1 MRRILNLAF
10 FLTLC
15 LTVTYGQESRDSLVR
30 LLSADKARLVEMN
43 GKAYRKVV
51 GNAVFFHNNTYLKCD
66 SAYWNVDD
74 EYIDAIGSVR
84 IEQENTVLTGDSL
97 RYVIAENTAK
107 FRGHLVELVDRD
119 SNTLRT
125 NYLDY
130 NTKDSVAFF
139 YRGGAMKD
147 EDGNVIESLTG
158 RYQSK
163 IEQFDFIGQVEMFSD
178 SLFFVC
184 DTLYYYANRD
194 LAEFFGHTAGW
205 YDLNHISSGS
215 GWYDRTTEKFFF
227 TRDVYGL
234 TEDYELWCDSLNY
247 DRYAGYAHLLGE
259 VQLLDTVDNAIT
271 LAGELRYWNEPRR
284 AELYRDPA
292 VVMINEED
300 GVRDSIFMAS
310 DTLIYYTMR
319 MCDVD
324 SAVVASAKERH
335 EAALVDPLAPKTS
348 GDSTASGA
356 GKTSGGP
363 STGSPV
369 SGASSVPGA
378 SSSSGA
384 MTSSPASGGSST
396 SSLTEDKVSEG
407 TAISS
412 ESSDTLGIETDS
424 LEVSG
429 VDDLSDSL
437 SVADT
442 SGSPVPTSAP
452 DSLSSGLP
460 YSGGFPCSSGLP
472 LSFGLPRGGGFSCS
486 SGLPLSFGLPCSS
499 GFPLSFGLP
508 CSSGFPL
515 SFGFPC
521 GFGLPLSSGFTG
533 FAVSDSLSVADSL
546 AVVPPDTTQVDFV
559 EAYHNVRIYK
569 SDVQVLCDSL
579 LFNSIDSIARLFD
592 APVLWYEIESQITA
606 DSMQFLMRNGT
617 LDKGLLFANCFV
629 ISEEEPG
636 QYYHQIKS
644 PEMIGYFKDGQIA
657 RFDALGGVTAMFYV
671 AEDSVVTT
679 MNQKECR
686 IMTGRMKDGQVQRIL
701 YTENITSDVYPV
713 RDLTPEMMTLRNFNW
728 MPDMRPATRF
738 SVTDRP
744 IRPSGRKYTVPSPD
758 FPRFKYAEKYFTGYM
773 DQVMAEIT
781 ARKPLIWIE

>member
-184 DTLYYYANRD
+184 DTLYYYASRD

-407 TAISS
+407 TATSS

-442 SGSPVPTSAP
+442 SGSPVPTSAADSLAVSDSLAVADSLAVPDSLTAADSLAVSDSLAVP
-452 DSLSSGLP
+452 DSLSVSDSL
-460 YSGGFPCSSGLP
+460 
-472 LSFGLPRGGGFSCS
+472 
-486 SGLPLSFGLPCSS
+486 
-499 GFPLSFGLP
+499 
-508 CSSGFPL
+508 
-515 SFGFPC
+515 
-521 GFGLPLSSGFTG
+521 
-533 FAVSDSLSVADSL
+533 AVSDSLSVADSL

>member
-1 MRRILNLAF
+1 MKRILSLAF
-10 FLTLC
+10 FMTLC
-15 LTVTYGQESRDSLVR
+15 FAVSYGQESRDSLVR

-51 GNAVFFHNNTYLKCD
+51 GDAVFFHNNTYLKCD

-147 EDGNVIESLTG
+147 QDGNVIESLTG

-184 DTLYYYANRD
+184 DTLYYYADRD

-271 LAGELRYWNEPRR
+271 LAGELRYWNKPRR

-335 EAALVDPLAPKTS
+335 ESALVDPLAPKAS
-348 GDSTASGA
+348 GESTASGP
-356 GKTSGGP
+356 P

-369 SGASSVPGA
+369 SGASSESGA
-378 SSSSGA
+378 ASSSGA
-384 MTSSPASGGSST
+384 MSSPPAAGGSRI
-396 SSLTEDKVSEG
+396 SSQTKDAVSAD
-407 TAISS
+407 TVASS
-412 ESSDTLGIETDS
+412 ESSDTLGTASDS
-424 LEVSG
+424 MAVFG
-429 VDDLSDSL
+429 TADMSDSL

-442 SGSPVPTSAP
+442 SGSPVPIGAP
-452 DSLSSGLP
+452 DSL
-460 YSGGFPCSSGLP
+460 
-472 LSFGLPRGGGFSCS
+472 
-486 SGLPLSFGLPCSS
+486 
-499 GFPLSFGLP
+499 
-508 CSSGFPL
+508 
-515 SFGFPC
+515 
-521 GFGLPLSSGFTG
+521 
-533 FAVSDSLSVADSL
+533 AVSDSLTVADSLAVSDSLTVADSLAVPDSLSVADSL

-728 MPDMRPATRF
+728 MPDKRPATRF
-738 SVTDRP
+738 SVTDRY
-744 IRPSGRKYTVPSPD
+744 IHSSARKATVPSPD
-758 FPRFKYAEKYFTGYM
+758 FPRFKYAEKYFIGYM

>member
-1 MRRILNLAF
+1 MGEMRRILNLAF

-335 EAALVDPLAPKTS
+335 ESALVDPLAPKAS
-348 GDSTASGA
+348 GESTASGP
-356 GKTSGGP
+356 P

-369 SGASSVPGA
+369 SGASSESGA
-378 SSSSGA
+378 ASSSGA
-384 MTSSPASGGSST
+384 MSSPPAAGGSRI
-396 SSLTEDKVSEG
+396 SSQTKDAVSAD
-407 TAISS
+407 TVASS
-412 ESSDTLGIETDS
+412 ESSDTLGTASDS
-424 LEVSG
+424 MAVFG
-429 VDDLSDSL
+429 TADMSDSL

-442 SGSPVPTSAP
+442 SGSPVPIGAP
-452 DSLSSGLP
+452 DSLAVSDSLTVADSLAVSDSLAVADSLAVP
-460 YSGGFPCSSGLP
+460 DS
-472 LSFGLPRGGGFSCS
+472 LSVSDSLAVSDS
-486 SGLPLSFGLPCSS
+486 LTVADSL
-499 GFPLSFGLP
+499 
-508 CSSGFPL
+508 
-515 SFGFPC
+515 
-521 GFGLPLSSGFTG
+521 
-533 FAVSDSLSVADSL
+533 AVSDSLSVADSL

>member
-1 MRRILNLAF
+1 MKRILSLAF
-10 FLTLC
+10 FMTLC
-15 LTVTYGQESRDSLVR
+15 FAVSYGQESRDSLVR

-51 GNAVFFHNNTYLKCD
+51 GDAVFFHNNTYLKCD

-147 EDGNVIESLTG
+147 QDGNVIESLTG

-184 DTLYYYANRD
+184 DTLYYYADRD

-324 SAVVASAKERH
+324 SAVLASAKERH
-335 EAALVDPLAPKTS
+335 EAALVDPLAPKAS
-348 GDSTASGA
+348 GESTASGP
-356 GKTSGGP
+356 P

-369 SGASSVPGA
+369 SGASSESGA
-378 SSSSGA
+378 ASSSGA
-384 MTSSPASGGSST
+384 MTSSPASGGSRT
-396 SSLTEDKVSEG
+396 SSQTRDAVSAD
-407 TAISS
+407 TVTSS

-424 LEVSG
+424 LAVSG
-429 VDDLSDSL
+429 SLSVSDSL
-437 SVADT
+437 TVAD
-442 SGSPVPTSAP
+442 SLAVS
-452 DSLSSGLP
+452 DSLTAADSL
-460 YSGGFPCSSGLP
+460 
-472 LSFGLPRGGGFSCS
+472 
-486 SGLPLSFGLPCSS
+486 
-499 GFPLSFGLP
+499 
-508 CSSGFPL
+508 
-515 SFGFPC
+515 
-521 GFGLPLSSGFTG
+521 
-533 FAVSDSLSVADSL
+533 AVSDSLTAADSLAVSDSLAVADSLAVSDSLTVADSLAVPDSLSVADSL

-758 FPRFKYAEKYFTGYM
+758 FPRFKYAEKYFIGYM

>member
-1 MRRILNLAF
+1 MKRILSLAF
-10 FLTLC
+10 FMTLC
-15 LTVTYGQESRDSLVR
+15 FAVSYGQESRDSLVR

-51 GNAVFFHNNTYLKCD
+51 GDAVFFHNNTYLKCD

-147 EDGNVIESLTG
+147 QDGNVIESLTG

-184 DTLYYYANRD
+184 DTLYYYADRD

-271 LAGELRYWNEPRR
+271 LAGELRYWNKPRR

-335 EAALVDPLAPKTS
+335 ESALVDPLAPKAS
-348 GDSTASGA
+348 GESTASGA

-369 SGASSVPGA
+369 SGASSVLGA

-384 MTSSPASGGSST
+384 MTSSPASGGSRT
-396 SSLTEDKVSEG
+396 SSQTRDAVSAD
-407 TAISS
+407 TVTSS
-412 ESSDTLGIETDS
+412 ESSDTLGTAADS
-424 LEVSG
+424 MAVLG
-429 VDDLSDSL
+429 TADMSDSL

-452 DSLSSGLP
+452 DSLAVSDSLAVADSLAVP
-460 YSGGFPCSSGLP
+460 DS
-472 LSFGLPRGGGFSCS
+472 LS
-486 SGLPLSFGLPCSS
+486 
-499 GFPLSFGLP
+499 
-508 CSSGFPL
+508 
-515 SFGFPC
+515 
-521 GFGLPLSSGFTG
+521 
-533 FAVSDSLSVADSL
+533 VSDSLSVADSL

-728 MPDMRPATRF
+728 MPDKRPATRF
-738 SVTDRP
+738 SVTDRY
-744 IRPSGRKYTVPSPD
+744 IHSSARKATVPSPD
-758 FPRFKYAEKYFTGYM
+758 FPRFRYAEKYFTGYM
-773 DQVMAEIT
+773 KQVMAEIS

>member
-407 TAISS
+407 TATSS
-412 ESSDTLGIETDS
+412 ESSDTLGTAADS
-424 LEVSG
+424 MAVLG
-429 VDDLSDSL
+429 TADMSDSL

-452 DSLSSGLP
+452 DSLAVSDSLAAAD
-460 YSGGFPCSSGLP
+460 SLAVSDSLAVADS
-472 LSFGLPRGGGFSCS
+472 LSVSDSLTAADS
-486 SGLPLSFGLPCSS
+486 LSVSDSL
-499 GFPLSFGLP
+499 
-508 CSSGFPL
+508 
-515 SFGFPC
+515 
-521 GFGLPLSSGFTG
+521 T
-533 FAVSDSLSVADSL
+533 VSDSLSVADSL

>member
-1 MRRILNLAF
+1 MGEMKRILSLAF
-10 FLTLC
+10 FMTLC
-15 LTVTYGQESRDSLVR
+15 FAVSYGQESRDSLVR

-51 GNAVFFHNNTYLKCD
+51 GDAVFFHNNTYLKCD

-147 EDGNVIESLTG
+147 QDGNVIESLTG

-184 DTLYYYANRD
+184 DTLYYYADRD

-335 EAALVDPLAPKTS
+335 ESALVDPLAPKAS
-348 GDSTASGA
+348 GESTASGA

-407 TAISS
+407 TVTSS
-412 ESSDTLGIETDS
+412 ESSDTLGTAADS
-424 LEVSG
+424 MAVLG
-429 VDDLSDSL
+429 TADMSDSL

-442 SGSPVPTSAP
+442 SGSPVPTSVP
-452 DSLSSGLP
+452 DSL
-460 YSGGFPCSSGLP
+460 
-472 LSFGLPRGGGFSCS
+472 
-486 SGLPLSFGLPCSS
+486 
-499 GFPLSFGLP
+499 
-508 CSSGFPL
+508 
-515 SFGFPC
+515 
-521 GFGLPLSSGFTG
+521 
-533 FAVSDSLSVADSL
+533 AVSDSLTVADSLAVSDSLTVADSLAVPDSLTAADSLAVSDSLAVADSLAVPDSLAVADSLSVADSL

>member
-1 MRRILNLAF
+1 MGEMRRILNLAF

-184 DTLYYYANRD
+184 DTLYYYASRD

-407 TAISS
+407 TATSS

-424 LEVSG
+424 LAVSDSLA
-429 VDDLSDSL
+429 VADSLAVPDSL
-437 SVADT
+437 SVSDSLA
-442 SGSPVPTSAP
+442 VP
-452 DSLSSGLP
+452 DSLSVSDSLAVP
-460 YSGGFPCSSGLP
+460 DS
-472 LSFGLPRGGGFSCS
+472 LSVSDSLAVPDSLAVS
-486 SGLPLSFGLPCSS
+486 DSLAVPDSLSVSDSLAVPDS
-499 GFPLSFGLP
+499 LSVSDSL
-508 CSSGFPL
+508 
-515 SFGFPC
+515 
-521 GFGLPLSSGFTG
+521 
-533 FAVSDSLSVADSL
+533 AVSDSLSVADSL

-744 IRPSGRKYTVPSPD
+744 IRSISPV
-758 FPRFKYAEKYFTGYM
+758 T
-773 DQVMAEIT
+773 
-781 ARKPLIWIE
+781 WIRLWLR

>member
-130 NTKDSVAFF
+130 DTKDSVAFF

-407 TAISS
+407 TATSS

-424 LEVSG
+424 LAVSDSLA
-429 VDDLSDSL
+429 VADSLAVPDSLAVSDSL
-437 SVADT
+437 SV
-442 SGSPVPTSAP
+442 P
-452 DSLSSGLP
+452 DSL
-460 YSGGFPCSSGLP
+460 
-472 LSFGLPRGGGFSCS
+472 
-486 SGLPLSFGLPCSS
+486 
-499 GFPLSFGLP
+499 
-508 CSSGFPL
+508 
-515 SFGFPC
+515 
-521 GFGLPLSSGFTG
+521 
-533 FAVSDSLSVADSL
+533 AVSDSLSVADSL

-758 FPRFKYAEKYFTGYM
+758 FPRFKYAEKYFIGYM

>member
-1 MRRILNLAF
+1 MGEMKRILSLAF
-10 FLTLC
+10 FMTLC
-15 LTVTYGQESRDSLVR
+15 FAVSYGQESRDSLVR

-51 GNAVFFHNNTYLKCD
+51 GDAVFFHNNTYLKCD

-147 EDGNVIESLTG
+147 QDGNVIESLTG

-184 DTLYYYANRD
+184 DTLYYYADRD

-271 LAGELRYWNEPRR
+271 LAGELRYWNKPRR

-335 EAALVDPLAPKTS
+335 ESALVDPLAPKAS
-348 GDSTASGA
+348 GESTASGP
-356 GKTSGGP
+356 P

-369 SGASSVPGA
+369 SGASSESGA
-378 SSSSGA
+378 ASSSGA
-384 MTSSPASGGSST
+384 MSSPPAAGGSRI
-396 SSLTEDKVSEG
+396 SSQTKDAVSAD
-407 TAISS
+407 TVASS
-412 ESSDTLGIETDS
+412 ESSDTLGTASDS
-424 LEVSG
+424 MAVFG
-429 VDDLSDSL
+429 TADMSDSL

-442 SGSPVPTSAP
+442 SGSPVPIGAP
-452 DSLSSGLP
+452 DSL
-460 YSGGFPCSSGLP
+460 
-472 LSFGLPRGGGFSCS
+472 
-486 SGLPLSFGLPCSS
+486 
-499 GFPLSFGLP
+499 
-508 CSSGFPL
+508 
-515 SFGFPC
+515 
-521 GFGLPLSSGFTG
+521 
-533 FAVSDSLSVADSL
+533 AVSDSLTVADSLAVSDSLTVADSLAVPDSLSVADSL

-728 MPDMRPATRF
+728 MPDKRPATRF
-738 SVTDRP
+738 SVTDRY
-744 IRPSGRKYTVPSPD
+744 IHSSARKATVPSPD
-758 FPRFKYAEKYFTGYM
+758 FPRFKYAEKYFIGYM

>member
-205 YDLNHISSGS
+205 YDLNHISSGA
-215 GWYDRTTEKFFF
+215 GWYDRSSEKFFF

-247 DRYAGYAHLLGE
+247 DRYAGYAHLLGD

-348 GDSTASGA
+348 GDSTASEA
-356 GKTSGGP
+356 GKTSRGP

-384 MTSSPASGGSST
+384 MTSSPAAGGSST
-396 SSLTEDKVSEG
+396 SSQTRDAVSAD
-407 TAISS
+407 TVTSS
-412 ESSDTLGIETDS
+412 ESSDTLGTAADS
-424 LEVSG
+424 MAVLG
-429 VDDLSDSL
+429 TPDMSDSL

-442 SGSPVPTSAP
+442 SGSPVPSSAP
-452 DSLSSGLP
+452 DSL
-460 YSGGFPCSSGLP
+460 
-472 LSFGLPRGGGFSCS
+472 
-486 SGLPLSFGLPCSS
+486 
-499 GFPLSFGLP
+499 
-508 CSSGFPL
+508 
-515 SFGFPC
+515 
-521 GFGLPLSSGFTG
+521 
-533 FAVSDSLSVADSL
+533 AVSDSLSVPDTLSVSDSLAVSDSLTAADSLAVSDSLSVPDTLSVADSLAVSDSLTVADSL

>member
-1 MRRILNLAF
+1 MGEMRRILNLAF

-407 TAISS
+407 TATSS

-452 DSLSSGLP
+452 DSL
-460 YSGGFPCSSGLP
+460 
-472 LSFGLPRGGGFSCS
+472 
-486 SGLPLSFGLPCSS
+486 
-499 GFPLSFGLP
+499 
-508 CSSGFPL
+508 
-515 SFGFPC
+515 
-521 GFGLPLSSGFTG
+521 
-533 FAVSDSLSVADSL
+533 AVSDSLTVADSLAVSDSLTVADSLAVPDSLSVADSL

-758 FPRFKYAEKYFTGYM
+758 FPRFKYAEKYFIGYM

>member
-1 MRRILNLAF
+1 MGEMRRILNLAF

-51 GNAVFFHNNTYLKCD
+51 GDAVFFHNNTYLKCD

-147 EDGNVIESLTG
+147 QDGNVIESLTG

-184 DTLYYYANRD
+184 DTLYYYADRD

-247 DRYAGYAHLLGE
+247 DRYAGYAHLLGD

-348 GDSTASGA
+348 GDSTASEA
-356 GKTSGGP
+356 GKTSRGP

-384 MTSSPASGGSST
+384 MTSSPAAGGSRT
-396 SSLTEDKVSEG
+396 SSQTRDAVSAD
-407 TAISS
+407 TATSS
-412 ESSDTLGIETDS
+412 ESSDTL
-424 LEVSG
+424 
-429 VDDLSDSL
+429 
-437 SVADT
+437 
-442 SGSPVPTSAP
+442 GSPVPTSAP
-452 DSLSSGLP
+452 DSL
-460 YSGGFPCSSGLP
+460 
-472 LSFGLPRGGGFSCS
+472 
-486 SGLPLSFGLPCSS
+486 
-499 GFPLSFGLP
+499 
-508 CSSGFPL
+508 
-515 SFGFPC
+515 
-521 GFGLPLSSGFTG
+521 
-533 FAVSDSLSVADSL
+533 AVSDSLTAADSLAVSDSLAVPDSLAVSDSLTAPDSLSVSDSLTVADSLAVSDSLAVPDSLAVADSLAVPDSLSVADSL

>member
-1 MRRILNLAF
+1 MKRILSLAF
-10 FLTLC
+10 FMTLC
-15 LTVTYGQESRDSLVR
+15 FAVSYGQESRDSLVR

-51 GNAVFFHNNTYLKCD
+51 GDAVFFHNNTYLKCD

-147 EDGNVIESLTG
+147 QDGNVIESLTG

-348 GDSTASGA
+348 GESTASG
-356 GKTSGGP
+356 TP
-363 STGSPV
+363 STGSPA
-369 SGASSVPGA
+369 SGASSESGA
-378 SSSSGA
+378 ASSSGA
-384 MTSSPASGGSST
+384 MSSPPAAGGSRTSSQTRDA
-396 SSLTEDKVSEG
+396 VSAD
-407 TAISS
+407 TVASS
-412 ESSDTLGIETDS
+412 ESSDTLGTASDS
-424 LEVSG
+424 MAVFG
-429 VDDLSDSL
+429 TADMSDSL

-442 SGSPVPTSAP
+442 PGSPVPIGAP
-452 DSLSSGLP
+452 DSL
-460 YSGGFPCSSGLP
+460 
-472 LSFGLPRGGGFSCS
+472 
-486 SGLPLSFGLPCSS
+486 
-499 GFPLSFGLP
+499 
-508 CSSGFPL
+508 
-515 SFGFPC
+515 
-521 GFGLPLSSGFTG
+521 
-533 FAVSDSLSVADSL
+533 AVSDSLTVADSLAVSDSLTAADSLAVPDSLSVADSL

-606 DSMQFLMRNGT
+606 GSMQFLMRNGT

>member
-1 MRRILNLAF
+1 MRRILSLAF
-10 FLTLC
+10 FLTLWFA
-15 LTVTYGQESRDSLVR
+15 VSYGQESRDSLVR

-51 GNAVFFHNNTYLKCD
+51 GDAVFFHNNTYLKCD

-84 IEQENTVLTGDSL
+84 IEQENTVLTGDSI

-119 SNTLRT
+119 SNVLRT

-130 NTKDSVAFF
+130 NTKDSIAFF

-147 EDGNVIESLTG
+147 GDGNVIESLTG
-158 RYQSK
+158 RYQSR

-184 DTLYYYANRD
+184 DTLYYYADRD
-194 LAEFFGHTAGW
+194 LAEFYGHTGGW
-205 YDLNHISSGS
+205 YDLNHISSGA
-215 GWYDRTTEKFFF
+215 GWYDRSSEKFFF

-247 DRYAGYAHLLGE
+247 DRYAEYALLLGN

-292 VVMINEED
+292 VVMINEEEG
-300 GVRDSIFMAS
+300 GVRDSIFLAS
-310 DTLIYYTMR
+310 DTLIYYTKR

-324 SAVVASAKERH
+324 SAVVASAKERR
-335 EAALVDPLAPKTS
+335 ESALVDPLAPKTS
-348 GDSTASGA
+348 GNG
-356 GKTSGGP
+356 
-363 STGSPV
+363 
-369 SGASSVPGA
+369 
-378 SSSSGA
+378 
-384 MTSSPASGGSST
+384 ASGGTEQASGSQSSGSPGATMT
-396 SSLTEDKVSEG
+396 SDSQTV
-407 TAISS
+407 
-412 ESSDTLGIETDS
+412 TDS
-424 LEVSG
+424 LTAA
-429 VDDLSDSL
+429 D
-437 SVADT
+437 SVA
-442 SGSPVPTSAP
+442 A
-452 DSLSSGLP
+452 
-460 YSGGFPCSSGLP
+460 
-472 LSFGLPRGGGFSCS
+472 
-486 SGLPLSFGLPCSS
+486 
-499 GFPLSFGLP
+499 
-508 CSSGFPL
+508 
-515 SFGFPC
+515 
-521 GFGLPLSSGFTG
+521 
-533 FAVSDSLSVADSL
+533 ADSL
-546 AVVPPDTTQVDFV
+546 TVAPPDTTQVDFV
-559 EAYHNVRIYK
+559 EAYHHVRIYK

-579 LFNSIDSIARLFD
+579 LFCSIDSIARLFTD
-592 APVLWYEIESQITA
+592 PVLWYEIESQITA

-644 PEMIGYFKDGQIA
+644 PEMTGYFKDGQIA

-713 RDLTPEMMTLRNFNW
+713 KDLTPEMMTLRNFNW
-728 MPDMRPATRF
+728 MPDKRPATRF
-738 SVTDRP
+738 SVTDRY
-744 IRPSGRKYTVPSPD
+744 IHPSGRKDAIPSSD
-758 FPRFKYAEKYFTGYM
+758 FPRFKYAEKYFEGYIERIM
-773 DQVMAEIT
+773 TEIDS
-781 ARKPLIWIE
+781 RKPIIWLE

>member
-1 MRRILNLAF
+1 MGEMRRILNLAF

-205 YDLNHISSGS
+205 YDLNHISSGA
-215 GWYDRTTEKFFF
+215 GWYDRSSEKFFF

-247 DRYAGYAHLLGE
+247 DRYAGYAHLLGD

-348 GDSTASGA
+348 GDSTASEA
-356 GKTSGGP
+356 GKTSRGP

-384 MTSSPASGGSST
+384 MTSSPAAGGSST
-396 SSLTEDKVSEG
+396 SSQTRDAVSAD
-407 TAISS
+407 TVTSS
-412 ESSDTLGIETDS
+412 ESSDTLGTAADS
-424 LEVSG
+424 MAVLG
-429 VDDLSDSL
+429 TPDMSDSL

-442 SGSPVPTSAP
+442 SGSPVPSSAP
-452 DSLSSGLP
+452 DSL
-460 YSGGFPCSSGLP
+460 
-472 LSFGLPRGGGFSCS
+472 
-486 SGLPLSFGLPCSS
+486 
-499 GFPLSFGLP
+499 
-508 CSSGFPL
+508 
-515 SFGFPC
+515 
-521 GFGLPLSSGFTG
+521 
-533 FAVSDSLSVADSL
+533 AVSDSLSVPDTLSVSDSLAVSDSLTAADSLAVSDSLSVPDTLSVADSLAVSDSLTVADSL

-773 DQVMAEIT
+773 EQVMAEIT

>member
-1 MRRILNLAF
+1 MKRILSLAF
-10 FLTLC
+10 FMTLC
-15 LTVTYGQESRDSLVR
+15 FAVSYGQESRDSLVR

-51 GNAVFFHNNTYLKCD
+51 GDAVFFHNNTYLKCD

-147 EDGNVIESLTG
+147 QDGNVIESLTG

-184 DTLYYYANRD
+184 DTLYYYADRD

-335 EAALVDPLAPKTS
+335 ESALVDPLAPKAS
-348 GDSTASGA
+348 GESTASGP
-356 GKTSGGP
+356 P

-369 SGASSVPGA
+369 SGASSESGA
-378 SSSSGA
+378 ASSSGA
-384 MTSSPASGGSST
+384 MSSPPAAGGSRI
-396 SSLTEDKVSEG
+396 SSQTKDAVSAD
-407 TAISS
+407 TVASS
-412 ESSDTLGIETDS
+412 ESSDTLGTASDS
-424 LEVSG
+424 MAVFG
-429 VDDLSDSL
+429 TADMSDSL

-442 SGSPVPTSAP
+442 SGSPVPIGAP
-452 DSLSSGLP
+452 DSLAVSDSLTVADSLAVSDSLTVADSLAVP
-460 YSGGFPCSSGLP
+460 DSLAVADSLAVPDSLAAADSLAVSDSLAVADSLAVP
-472 LSFGLPRGGGFSCS
+472 DSLTVSDSL
-486 SGLPLSFGLPCSS
+486 
-499 GFPLSFGLP
+499 
-508 CSSGFPL
+508 
-515 SFGFPC
+515 
-521 GFGLPLSSGFTG
+521 
-533 FAVSDSLSVADSL
+533 AVSDSLSVADSL

-758 FPRFKYAEKYFTGYM
+758 FPRFKYAEKYFIGYM

>member
-15 LTVTYGQESRDSLVR
+15 LTVTYGQESRDSLVL

-407 TAISS
+407 TATSS
-412 ESSDTLGIETDS
+412 ESSDTLGIAADS
-424 LEVSG
+424 MAVLG
-429 VDDLSDSL
+429 TADMSDSL

-452 DSLSSGLP
+452 DSLAVSDSLSAP
-460 YSGGFPCSSGLP
+460 DP
-472 LSFGLPRGGGFSCS
+472 LTAADSLAVSDSLTVADSLAVSDSLAVPDS
-486 SGLPLSFGLPCSS
+486 LSVSDSL
-499 GFPLSFGLP
+499 
-508 CSSGFPL
+508 
-515 SFGFPC
+515 
-521 GFGLPLSSGFTG
+521 
-533 FAVSDSLSVADSL
+533 AVSDSLSVADSL

-744 IRPSGRKYTVPSPD
+744 IRPSGRKYTVPSPN
-758 FPRFKYAEKYFTGYM
+758 FPRFKYAEKYFIGYM

>member
-1 MRRILNLAF
+1 MGEMRRILNLAF

-396 SSLTEDKVSEG
+396 SSLTDDKVSEG
-407 TAISS
+407 TATSS
-412 ESSDTLGIETDS
+412 ESSDTLGTAADS
-424 LEVSG
+424 MAVLG
-429 VDDLSDSL
+429 TADMSDSL

-452 DSLSSGLP
+452 DSL
-460 YSGGFPCSSGLP
+460 
-472 LSFGLPRGGGFSCS
+472 
-486 SGLPLSFGLPCSS
+486 
-499 GFPLSFGLP
+499 
-508 CSSGFPL
+508 
-515 SFGFPC
+515 
-521 GFGLPLSSGFTG
+521 
-533 FAVSDSLSVADSL
+533 AVSDSLAAADSLAVSDSLAVADSLAVPDSLTAADSLAVSDSLSVSDSLAVPDSLSVADSL

>member
-184 DTLYYYANRD
+184 DTLYYYASRD

-384 MTSSPASGGSST
+384 MTSSLASGGSST
-396 SSLTEDKVSEG
+396 SSQTEDKVSEG
-407 TAISS
+407 TATSS
-412 ESSDTLGIETDS
+412 ESSDTLGTAADS
-424 LEVSG
+424 MAVLG
-429 VDDLSDSL
+429 TADMSDSL

-452 DSLSSGLP
+452 DSLAVPDSLAAADSLAV
-460 YSGGFPCSSGLP
+460 SDSLTVADS
-472 LSFGLPRGGGFSCS
+472 LSVPDSLTAADSLAVPDS
-486 SGLPLSFGLPCSS
+486 LSVSDSL
-499 GFPLSFGLP
+499 
-508 CSSGFPL
+508 
-515 SFGFPC
+515 
-521 GFGLPLSSGFTG
+521 
-533 FAVSDSLSVADSL
+533 AVSDSLSVADSL

-758 FPRFKYAEKYFTGYM
+758 FPRFKYAEKYFIGYM

>member
-1 MRRILNLAF
+1 MGEMRRILNLAF

-205 YDLNHISSGS
+205 YDLNHISSGA
-215 GWYDRTTEKFFF
+215 GWYDRSSEKFFF

-271 LAGELRYWNEPRR
+271 LAGELRYWNKPRR

-348 GDSTASGA
+348 GESTASGP
-356 GKTSGGP
+356 P

-369 SGASSVPGA
+369 SGASSESGA

-407 TAISS
+407 TATSS
-412 ESSDTLGIETDS
+412 ESSDTLGTAADS
-424 LEVSG
+424 MAVLG
-429 VDDLSDSL
+429 TADMSDSL

-452 DSLSSGLP
+452 DSL
-460 YSGGFPCSSGLP
+460 
-472 LSFGLPRGGGFSCS
+472 
-486 SGLPLSFGLPCSS
+486 
-499 GFPLSFGLP
+499 
-508 CSSGFPL
+508 
-515 SFGFPC
+515 
-521 GFGLPLSSGFTG
+521 
-533 FAVSDSLSVADSL
+533 AVSDSLAAADSLAVSDSLSVADSLAVPDSLTAADSLSVSDSLAVPDSLAVSDSLAVADSLAVPDSLSVADSL

-592 APVLWYEIESQITA
+592 APVLWNEIESQITA

>member
-1 MRRILNLAF
+1 MGEMRRILNLAF

-184 DTLYYYANRD
+184 DTLYYYASRD

-407 TAISS
+407 TATSS

-452 DSLSSGLP
+452 DSLSVSD
-460 YSGGFPCSSGLP
+460 S
-472 LSFGLPRGGGFSCS
+472 LSAPDSLTAADS
-486 SGLPLSFGLPCSS
+486 L
-499 GFPLSFGLP
+499 
-508 CSSGFPL
+508 
-515 SFGFPC
+515 
-521 GFGLPLSSGFTG
+521 
-533 FAVSDSLSVADSL
+533 AVSDSLSVADSL

>member
-1 MRRILNLAF
+1 MGEMRRILNLAF

-184 DTLYYYANRD
+184 DTLYYYASRD

-407 TAISS
+407 TATSS

-442 SGSPVPTSAP
+442 SGSPVPTSAADSLAVSDSLAVADSLAVPDSLAVADSLAVPDSLTAADSLAVP
-452 DSLSSGLP
+452 DSLSVSDSL
-460 YSGGFPCSSGLP
+460 
-472 LSFGLPRGGGFSCS
+472 
-486 SGLPLSFGLPCSS
+486 
-499 GFPLSFGLP
+499 
-508 CSSGFPL
+508 
-515 SFGFPC
+515 
-521 GFGLPLSSGFTG
+521 
-533 FAVSDSLSVADSL
+533 AVSDSLSVADSL

>member
-1 MRRILNLAF
+1 MGEMKRILSLAF
-10 FLTLC
+10 FMTLC
-15 LTVTYGQESRDSLVR
+15 FAVSYGQESRDSLVR

-51 GNAVFFHNNTYLKCD
+51 GDAVFFHNNTYLKCD

-147 EDGNVIESLTG
+147 QDGNVIESLTG

-184 DTLYYYANRD
+184 DTLYYYADRD

-335 EAALVDPLAPKTS
+335 EAALVDPLAPKAS
-348 GDSTASGA
+348 GESTASGA

-384 MTSSPASGGSST
+384 MTSSPASGGSRT
-396 SSLTEDKVSEG
+396 SSQTRNAVSAD
-407 TAISS
+407 TVASS
-412 ESSDTLGIETDS
+412 ESSDTLGTAADS
-424 LEVSG
+424 MAVLG
-429 VDDLSDSL
+429 TADMSDSL

-452 DSLSSGLP
+452 DSL
-460 YSGGFPCSSGLP
+460 
-472 LSFGLPRGGGFSCS
+472 
-486 SGLPLSFGLPCSS
+486 
-499 GFPLSFGLP
+499 
-508 CSSGFPL
+508 
-515 SFGFPC
+515 
-521 GFGLPLSSGFTG
+521 
-533 FAVSDSLSVADSL
+533 AVSDSLTVADSLAVSDSLTVADSLAVPDSLSVADSL

-728 MPDMRPATRF
+728 MPDKRPATRF
-738 SVTDRP
+738 SVTDRY
-744 IRPSGRKYTVPSPD
+744 IHSSARKATVPSPD
-758 FPRFKYAEKYFTGYM
+758 FPRFKYAEKYFIGYM

>member
-1 MRRILNLAF
+1 MGEMRRILNLAF

-184 DTLYYYANRD
+184 DTLYYYASRD

-384 MTSSPASGGSST
+384 MTSSLASGGSST
-396 SSLTEDKVSEG
+396 SSQTEDKVSEG
-407 TAISS
+407 TATSS
-412 ESSDTLGIETDS
+412 ESSDTLGTAADS
-424 LEVSG
+424 MAVLG
-429 VDDLSDSL
+429 TADMSDSL

-452 DSLSSGLP
+452 DSLAVPDSLAAADSLAV
-460 YSGGFPCSSGLP
+460 SDSLTVADS
-472 LSFGLPRGGGFSCS
+472 LSVPDSLTAADSLAVPDS
-486 SGLPLSFGLPCSS
+486 LSVSDSL
-499 GFPLSFGLP
+499 
-508 CSSGFPL
+508 
-515 SFGFPC
+515 
-521 GFGLPLSSGFTG
+521 
-533 FAVSDSLSVADSL
+533 AVSDSLSVADSL

-758 FPRFKYAEKYFTGYM
+758 FPRFKYAEKYFIGYM

>member
-1 MRRILNLAF
+1 MNRILSLAF
-10 FLTLC
+10 FMTLC
-15 LTVTYGQESRDSLVR
+15 FAVSYGQESRDSLVR

-51 GNAVFFHNNTYLKCD
+51 GDAVFFHNNTYLKCD

-147 EDGNVIESLTG
+147 QDGNVIESLTG

-184 DTLYYYANRD
+184 DTLYYYADRD

-335 EAALVDPLAPKTS
+335 ESALVDPLAPKAS
-348 GDSTASGA
+348 GESTASGA

-384 MTSSPASGGSST
+384 MTSSPASGGSRT
-396 SSLTEDKVSEG
+396 SSQTRDAVSAD
-407 TAISS
+407 TVTSS
-412 ESSDTLGIETDS
+412 ESSDTLGTAADS
-424 LEVSG
+424 MAVLG
-429 VDDLSDSL
+429 TADMSDSL

-442 SGSPVPTSAP
+442 SGSPVPTSA
-452 DSLSSGLP
+452 LQWRI
-460 YSGGFPCSSGLP
+460 P
-472 LSFGLPRGGGFSCS
+472 L
-486 SGLPLSFGLPCSS
+486 
-499 GFPLSFGLP
+499 
-508 CSSGFPL
+508 
-515 SFGFPC
+515 
-521 GFGLPLSSGFTG
+521 
-533 FAVSDSLSVADSL
+533 
-546 AVVPPDTTQVDFV
+546 
-559 EAYHNVRIYK
+559 
-569 SDVQVLCDSL
+569 
-579 LFNSIDSIARLFD
+579 
-592 APVLWYEIESQITA
+592 
-606 DSMQFLMRNGT
+606 
-617 LDKGLLFANCFV
+617 
-629 ISEEEPG
+629 
-636 QYYHQIKS
+636 
-644 PEMIGYFKDGQIA
+644 
-657 RFDALGGVTAMFYV
+657 RFRTP
-671 AEDSVVTT
+671 S
-679 MNQKECR
+679 R
-686 IMTGRMKDGQVQRIL
+686 WRIL
-701 YTENITSDVYPV
+701 LQF
-713 RDLTPEMMTLRNFNW
+713 RTPSQFRTPLQRRILLQFRT
-728 MPDMRPATRF
+728 PLQFR
-738 SVTDRP
+738 
-744 IRPSGRKYTVPSPD
+744 IPS
-758 FPRFKYAEKYFTGYM
+758 
-773 DQVMAEIT
+773 Q
-781 ARKPLIWIE
+781 

>member
-1 MRRILNLAF
+1 MGEMRRILNLAF

-184 DTLYYYANRD
+184 DTLYYYASRD

-407 TAISS
+407 TATSS

-452 DSLSSGLP
+452 DSL
-460 YSGGFPCSSGLP
+460 
-472 LSFGLPRGGGFSCS
+472 
-486 SGLPLSFGLPCSS
+486 
-499 GFPLSFGLP
+499 
-508 CSSGFPL
+508 
-515 SFGFPC
+515 
-521 GFGLPLSSGFTG
+521 
-533 FAVSDSLSVADSL
+533 AVSDSLAVADSLAVPDSLTAADSLSVPDSLTAPDSLSVSDSLAVPDSLSVADSL

>member
-407 TAISS
+407 TATSS
-412 ESSDTLGIETDS
+412 ESSDTLG
-424 LEVSG
+424 
-429 VDDLSDSL
+429 
-437 SVADT
+437 
-442 SGSPVPTSAP
+442 SPVPTGAP
-452 DSLSSGLP
+452 DSL
-460 YSGGFPCSSGLP
+460 
-472 LSFGLPRGGGFSCS
+472 
-486 SGLPLSFGLPCSS
+486 
-499 GFPLSFGLP
+499 
-508 CSSGFPL
+508 
-515 SFGFPC
+515 
-521 GFGLPLSSGFTG
+521 
-533 FAVSDSLSVADSL
+533 AVSDSLSVADSL

>member
-1 MRRILNLAF
+1 MGEMRRILNLAF

-184 DTLYYYANRD
+184 DTLYYYASRD

-384 MTSSPASGGSST
+384 MTSSPASGGSRT
-396 SSLTEDKVSEG
+396 SSQTRDAVSAD
-407 TAISS
+407 TVTSS

-452 DSLSSGLP
+452 DSLAVSDSLAVADSLAVP
-460 YSGGFPCSSGLP
+460 DSLTAADS
-472 LSFGLPRGGGFSCS
+472 LSVSDSLAVPDS
-486 SGLPLSFGLPCSS
+486 LSVSDSLAVPDS
-499 GFPLSFGLP
+499 LSVSDSL
-508 CSSGFPL
+508 
-515 SFGFPC
+515 
-521 GFGLPLSSGFTG
+521 
-533 FAVSDSLSVADSL
+533 AVSDSLSVADSL

>member
-1 MRRILNLAF
+1 MKRILSLAF
-10 FLTLC
+10 FMTLC
-15 LTVTYGQESRDSLVR
+15 FAVSYGQESRDSLVR

-51 GNAVFFHNNTYLKCD
+51 GDAVFFHNNTYLKCD

-184 DTLYYYANRD
+184 DTLYYYADRD

-407 TAISS
+407 TATSS
-412 ESSDTLGIETDS
+412 ESSDTFGIETDS

-442 SGSPVPTSAP
+442 SGSPVPIGAP
-452 DSLSSGLP
+452 DSL
-460 YSGGFPCSSGLP
+460 
-472 LSFGLPRGGGFSCS
+472 
-486 SGLPLSFGLPCSS
+486 
-499 GFPLSFGLP
+499 
-508 CSSGFPL
+508 
-515 SFGFPC
+515 
-521 GFGLPLSSGFTG
+521 
-533 FAVSDSLSVADSL
+533 AVSDSLAVADSLAVSDSLAVADSLAVPDSLSVADSL